1 MTRIDLRYGSSGSI
15 PFEFDG
21 SRFDVVAGGDSPRP
35 LTDIELGEKLGTPI
49 ASESLEDI
57 VSPGNTVLFVVPDAT
72 RQVGAGQVVNL
83 LVRRLIANGT
93 APHEMAT
100 IFATG
105 IHRLVTDPEKQ
116 EILTPFIAQRVKTL
130 DHNAR
135 DLMQLTHVGETSGGI
150 RVELNRAL
158 FEFDHV
164 VLIGGVTFHY
174 FAGFTGGRK
183 LVCPGL
189 GSSKTISATHKLAF
203 DCESL
208 DRRAG
213 VGTGLLEG
221 NAVHEAFVEAA
232 SKARIAFAVNTIV
245 NEVGEVTD
253 LFCGD
258 WIESHK
264 AACSAFANSHSIS
277 VAEKRDLVVVSCGGL
292 PYDINMIQAHK
303 SLDAASYACKD
314 GGTIVLLAECRDGL
328 GRDDFLNWFNATDS
342 RDLAVKLCEKYQVN
356 GQTAWSLLRKAEKYK
371 VRAVSSLDEN
381 VLRKMRVEKASV
393 EEAERIMKN
402 AGSGY
407 IIPNGSKLRISN

>member
-1 MTRIDLRYGSSGSI
+1 MARIDLRYGSGII
-15 PFEFDG
+15 PFEYDE
-21 SRFDVVAGGDSPRP
+21 SRFEVLAAKNSHKT
-35 LTDIELGEKLGTPI
+35 LTDIEIGDKLDTPI
-49 ASESLEDI
+49 ESERLEDMI
-57 VSPGNTVLFVVPDAT
+57 TSGETVLFVVPDAT
-72 RQVGAGQVVNL
+72 RQTGAGQIINL

-93 APHEMAT
+93 APHEMGI
-100 IFATG
+100 IFSTG
-105 IHRLVTDPEKQ
+105 IHRAVTEAEKQ
-116 EILTPFIAQRVKTL
+116 DILSAFIAQRIKTL

-135 DLMQLTHVGETSGGI
+135 DLMQLMHVGETIGGI

-189 GSSKTISATHKLAF
+189 ASRKTISATHKLAF

-232 SKARIAFAVNTIV
+232 SKAKISFSVNAIV
-245 NEVGEVTD
+245 NDAGEITD

-264 AACSAFANSHSIS
+264 AACEVFADRNSTSI
-277 VAEKRDLVVVSCGGL
+277 AEKRDLVVVSCGGY
-292 PYDINMIQAHK
+292 PFDINMIQAHK
-303 SLDAASYACKD
+303 SLEAASYACSE

-328 GRDDFLNWFNATDS
+328 GRDDFLNWFDS
-342 RDLAVKLCEKYQVN
+342 KDSGELAIKLCEKYQVN
-356 GQTAWSLLRKAEKYK
+356 GQTAWSLLKKAEMYRIQ
-371 VRAVSSLDEN
+371 VLSSLESGDSG
-381 VLRKMRVEKASV
+381 KMRIEGTTGDEIEASL
-393 EEAERIMKN
+393 KN
-402 AGSGY
+402 AKDGY
-407 IIPNGSKLRISN
+407 IIPNGSKVWIVN